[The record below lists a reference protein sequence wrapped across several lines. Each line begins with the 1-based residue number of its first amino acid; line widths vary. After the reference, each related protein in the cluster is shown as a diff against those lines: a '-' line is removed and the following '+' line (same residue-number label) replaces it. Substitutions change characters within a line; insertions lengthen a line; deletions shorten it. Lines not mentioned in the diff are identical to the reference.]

1 MKAKNIP
8 AVVAEHL
15 LQVHQDL
22 LLLQLYQADQ
32 LGVVQAQQGQ
42 VQADQLLPV
51 QEQLQ
56 QLDPAEQLQLQ
67 ARAELLVLIHQIIL
81 SEEQPKRAGKEIWN
95 FRLCKVS
102 NVRLWKV
109 WPSNSHWNSNCFS

>member
-22 LLLQLYQADQ
+22 LLHQLYQADQ

-67 ARAELLVLIHQIIL
+67 APVELLDQIHQTTL
-81 SEEQPKRAGKEIWN
+81 SEEQPKRAGLSDVEMMERKH
-95 FRLCKVS
+95 L
-102 NVRLWKV
+102 
-109 WPSNSHWNSNCFS
+109 